1 MIRTKS
7 ASYGRMIHEAT
18 LNKYEL
24 VSNHHFKSELGG
36 ETALKILG
44 TVVLLLFMIWAVNY
58 FGDADVFSVTG
69 RQPLQQNAELI
80 KAGGECV
87 AISEQA
93 TAHLVPK
100 LEFQRLELAGRKANV
115 VVRCMAD
122 RDFYQN
128 PAWLKH
134 AEPIAA
140 KLAAEQHISVDEAIE
155 NLKRKDMLVF
165 TAESDQPVYWQQ
177 VKKQVK

>member
-1 MIRTKS
+1 MNIS
-7 ASYGRMIHEAT
+7 G
-18 LNKYEL
+18 
-24 VSNHHFKSELGG
+24 
-36 ETALKILG
+36 LKISS
-44 TVVLLLFMIWAVNY
+44 VAALLLLLGWTVNY
-58 FGDADVFSVTG
+58 FGDADMFGTLA
-69 RQPLQQNAELI
+69 RQPSQQNAELI

-87 AISEQA
+87 AISEQS

-122 RDFYQN
+122 HGFYQN
-128 PAWLKH
+128 PAWLKY

-140 KLAAEQHISVDEAIE
+140 MLASEQHISVDEAIE

-165 TAESDQPVYWQQ
+165 TARANIPVYWHQT
-177 VKKQVK
+177 KKQIK

>member
-1 MIRTKS
+1 M
-7 ASYGRMIHEAT
+7 
-18 LNKYEL
+18 
-24 VSNHHFKSELGG
+24 
-36 ETALKILG
+36 KILG
-44 TVVLLLFMIWAVNY
+44 VAVFLLLLAWMVNFY
-58 FGDADVFSVTG
+58 ADDDFFSIS
-69 RQPLQQNAELI
+69 RQQASQETTALA

-122 RDFYQN
+122 RGFYQN
-128 PAWLKH
+128 PAWLKY

-140 KLAAEQHISVDEAIE
+140 SDASAQNISIDEALE
-155 NLKRKDMLVF
+155 NLKRKDMLVLVPQGN
-165 TAESDQPVYWQQ
+165 QPAYWQQ
-177 VKKQVK
+177 VKKTDVQ